1 MIRASAT
8 TLLLILTLFVNL
20 ILASPN
26 STSFQDERRALMRR
40 VDPQFPDTPP
50 SCPICAQNY
59 GSINS
64 CAQASTV
71 LANFTMTLFN
81 PGQFIDVIKC
91 ACTDTFQ
98 STFPQCVNWW
108 VPLLNVQE
116 DDIEWI
122 SFVQTN
128 QTDVLNTPDLP
139 SLLNNVRTACAL
151 ASTVLSN
158 KTTSSVIP
166 GATQTSSAQI
176 IRWYGIS
183 GVGGIVLLLGA
194 FSSCF

>member
-50 SCPICAQNY
+50 SCPTCAQNY

-98 STFPQCVNWW
+98 STFPQCV
-108 VPLLNVQE
+108 
-116 DDIEWI
+116 DC
-122 SFVQTN
+122 FVQTN

-139 SLLNNVRTACAL
+139 SLLNNIRTACAL

-158 KTTSSVIP
+158 KTTSSAIP

-176 IRWYGIS
+176 IRWHGIS